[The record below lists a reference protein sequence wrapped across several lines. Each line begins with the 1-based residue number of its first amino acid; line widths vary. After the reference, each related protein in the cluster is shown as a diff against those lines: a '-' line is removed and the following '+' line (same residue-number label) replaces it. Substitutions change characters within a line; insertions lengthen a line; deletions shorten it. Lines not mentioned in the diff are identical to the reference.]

1 MPPQNLIYL
10 FSAYT
15 IIFLVLFGYLV
26 YVQQQVGDLKNQVR
40 ALRKRREPNATAGP
54 NPLK

>member
-1 MPPQNLIYL
+1 MAPQNLIYL

-26 YVQQQVGDLKNQVR
+26 FIQQQVGDLKSQVR
-40 ALRKRREPNATAGP
+40 ALRKRWDAKSGTETPRA
-54 NPLK
+54 K